1 MDMRKNILWIAPL
14 LMLAACAEPSKVKKP
29 RDQMTDR
36 EKEEALANSPL
47 PGAGVVKKSLA
58 IADKEAAHQAMID
71 SISNGN

>member
-1 MDMRKNILWIAPL
+1 MDMRKNLLWIAPL

-47 PGAGVVKKSLA
+47 PGAGVVSRVR
-58 IADKEAAHQAMID
+58 
-71 SISNGN
+71 